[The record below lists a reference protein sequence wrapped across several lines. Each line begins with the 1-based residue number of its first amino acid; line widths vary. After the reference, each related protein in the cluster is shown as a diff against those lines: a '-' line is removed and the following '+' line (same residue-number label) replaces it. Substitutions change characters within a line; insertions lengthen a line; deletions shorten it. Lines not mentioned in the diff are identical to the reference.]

1 MQVETAAPPRHPVPA
16 FQLSMNLTVESEE
29 SDRTAAIESPLESTA
44 ALKVQKV
51 YRSYRTRRR
60 LADSAVVAEE
70 LWWQAIDYVRLNYS
84 TISFFDY
91 LKPESAQ
98 SRWNRVRVNASK
110 VGKGLSKD
118 EKAKKLAFQHWIEA
132 IDPRHRY
139 GHNLHLYYEE
149 WCNGDAG
156 QPFFYWLDI
165 GDGRDVDILE
175 CSRSLLRQQC
185 IIYLG
190 PQERE
195 HYEYVPKDGRIIH
208 KQTGELIDTT
218 QGSEKGKWIFVMST
232 TKKLYAGQKKKGVF
246 HHSSFLAGGAT
257 LAAGRFTAE
266 NGKLKAISAYSGH
279 YRPTEE
285 NLNAFLSYLE
295 QNGIK
300 LDEIEIPSASNE
312 DYYEDGN
319 TVKVENVNEALAVS
333 GTSHHQIPGEMTK
346 DVSPE
351 QSQDT
356 QEETL
361 RVDGIR
367 IKGNY
372 KRTLS
377 GGLHSPRADVPQKSV
392 LQRINS
398 KKATSSYQLGHQLS
412 SKWSTGAGPRI
423 GCVKDYPL
431 EVRVQALE
439 FVNLSPRVPPTPL
452 TSWKSCPIPVS

>member
-1 MQVETAAPPRHPVPA
+1 MKPTD
-16 FQLSMNLTVESEE
+16 ESQE
-29 SDRTAAIESPLESTA
+29 SDRKAVIKYPRESAA
-44 ALKVQKV
+44 ALNAQKVYRSCRTRRRLGDSAIAAEELWWQAIDYVKLNYRTTSLVDYLKPKPAQLRGCLASLNASKVQKV

-60 LADSAVVAEE
+60 LADSVVLAEE
-70 LWWQAIDYVRLNYS
+70 RWWQAIDYVKLNYRTTSLVDYLKPKPAQLRGCLASLNASKVQKVYRSYRTRRRLADSVVLAEERWWQAIDYVRLNYS
-84 TISFFDY
+84 TLSFFDY
-91 LKPESAQ
+91 LKHKSAQ

-110 VGKGLSKD
+110 VGKGLYKD

-165 GDGRDVDILE
+165 GDGRDVDIQE
-175 CSRSLLRQQC
+175 CPRSLLRQQC

-279 YRPTEE
+279 FRPTEE

-295 QNGIK
+295 ENGIK
-300 LDEIEIPSASNE
+300 LDEIEVPLPPSSRRARRGRRFPQMT
-312 DYYEDGN
+312 D
-319 TVKVENVNEALAVS
+319 LMS
-333 GTSHHQIPGEMTK
+333 G
-346 DVSPE
+346 
-351 QSQDT
+351 
-356 QEETL
+356 
-361 RVDGIR
+361 
-367 IKGNY
+367 
-372 KRTLS
+372 
-377 GGLHSPRADVPQKSV
+377 A
-392 LQRINS
+392 
-398 KKATSSYQLGHQLS
+398 
-412 SKWSTGAGPRI
+412 
-423 GCVKDYPL
+423 
-431 EVRVQALE
+431 
-439 FVNLSPRVPPTPL
+439 PT
-452 TSWKSCPIPVS
+452 T

>member
-1 MQVETAAPPRHPVPA
+1 MKPTD
-16 FQLSMNLTVESEE
+16 ESQE
-29 SDRTAAIESPLESTA
+29 SDRKAVIKYPRESAA
-44 ALKVQKV
+44 ALNAQKV
-51 YRSYRTRRR
+51 YRSCRTRRR
-60 LADSAVVAEE
+60 LGDSAIAAEE

-84 TISFFDY
+84 TLSFFDY
-91 LKPESAQ
+91 LKHKSAQ

-110 VGKGLSKD
+110 VGKGLYKD

-165 GDGRDVDILE
+165 GDGRDVDIQE
-175 CSRSLLRQQC
+175 CPRSLLRQQC

-279 YRPTEE
+279 FRPTEE

-295 QNGIK
+295 ENGIK
-300 LDEIEIPSASNE
+300 LDEIEVPLPPSSRRARRGRRFPQMT
-312 DYYEDGN
+312 D
-319 TVKVENVNEALAVS
+319 LMS
-333 GTSHHQIPGEMTK
+333 G
-346 DVSPE
+346 
-351 QSQDT
+351 
-356 QEETL
+356 
-361 RVDGIR
+361 
-367 IKGNY
+367 
-372 KRTLS
+372 
-377 GGLHSPRADVPQKSV
+377 A
-392 LQRINS
+392 
-398 KKATSSYQLGHQLS
+398 
-412 SKWSTGAGPRI
+412 
-423 GCVKDYPL
+423 
-431 EVRVQALE
+431 
-439 FVNLSPRVPPTPL
+439 PT
-452 TSWKSCPIPVS
+452 T

>member
-1 MQVETAAPPRHPVPA
+1 MKPTD
-16 FQLSMNLTVESEE
+16 ESQE
-29 SDRTAAIESPLESTA
+29 SDRKAVIKYPRESAA
-44 ALKVQKV
+44 ALNAQKVYRSCRTRRRLGDSAIAAEELWWQAIDYVKLNYRTTSLVDYLKPKPAQLRGCLASLNASKVQKV

-60 LADSAVVAEE
+60 LADSVVLAEE
-70 LWWQAIDYVRLNYS
+70 RWWQAIDYVKLNYRTTSLVDYLKPKPAQLRGCLASLNASKVQKVYRSYRTRRRLADSVVLAEERWWQAIDYVRLNYS
-84 TISFFDY
+84 TLSFFDY
-91 LKPESAQ
+91 LKHKSAQ

-110 VGKGLSKD
+110 VGKGLYKD

-165 GDGRDVDILE
+165 GDGRDVDIQE
-175 CSRSLLRQQC
+175 CPRSLLRQQC

-266 NGKLKAISAYSGH
+266 NGKLKAISACSGH
-279 YRPTEE
+279 FCPTEE

-295 QNGIK
+295 ENGIK
-300 LDEIEIPSASNE
+300 LDEIEVPLPPSSRRARRGRRFPQMT
-312 DYYEDGN
+312 D
-319 TVKVENVNEALAVS
+319 LMS
-333 GTSHHQIPGEMTK
+333 G
-346 DVSPE
+346 
-351 QSQDT
+351 
-356 QEETL
+356 
-361 RVDGIR
+361 
-367 IKGNY
+367 
-372 KRTLS
+372 
-377 GGLHSPRADVPQKSV
+377 A
-392 LQRINS
+392 
-398 KKATSSYQLGHQLS
+398 
-412 SKWSTGAGPRI
+412 
-423 GCVKDYPL
+423 
-431 EVRVQALE
+431 
-439 FVNLSPRVPPTPL
+439 PT
-452 TSWKSCPIPVS
+452 T